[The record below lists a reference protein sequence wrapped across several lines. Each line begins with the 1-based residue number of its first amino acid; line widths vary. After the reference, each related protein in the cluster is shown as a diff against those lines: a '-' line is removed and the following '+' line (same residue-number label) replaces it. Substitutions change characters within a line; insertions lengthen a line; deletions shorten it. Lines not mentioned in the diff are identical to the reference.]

1 MYMRLVSWVG
11 GNDIDAAAATSSKP
25 GAIASTIA
33 AVAFSELHLL
43 YNYPEGKTAA
53 YLAWLG
59 AKTSAPIFA
68 RFEQLQSPIDYH
80 DIYIAADR
88 LLAELAAASSEPI
101 AVLISPGTP
110 AMQSVWILL
119 GKTKYRV
126 IFYQSTVEQGVQQVD
141 IPFEIAAEYVPK
153 QDQQLLQLSAGQVN
167 ASAAFDDIVT
177 QNPLMET
184 LKRQATVLALRDVP
198 VLIYGET
205 GTGKELFATAIHNAS
220 LRKDRA
226 FVPVNCGAIP
236 QELIDSVFFGHEK
249 GAFTGAISKHDG
261 VFKQADGGTL
271 FLDEFGELPLNVQVR
286 LLRVL
291 QSGEVTPVGASKPI
305 KVDVRIIAATN
316 RDLLQEVA
324 AGRFRED
331 LFYRIA
337 VGVLKLPPL
346 RERSGDISLLAE
358 TLLSGIYSTLTDTVH
373 KKLSAGAKNLILKQ
387 PWRGNI
393 RELQSTLLRA
403 SLWATGNKITAA
415 DIQQALF
422 SMPDSKSGLLERDV
436 SQGIDIQELMAE
448 IVQHYI
454 PRALAEVKDNKT
466 KAAELLGLK
475 NYQTLNNWIE
485 KYNVN

>member
-1 MYMRLVSWVG
+1 MRLVSWIG
-11 GNDIDAAAATSSKP
+11 GNDIDAVSTKSAKP
-25 GAIASTIA
+25 GPIASTIK
-33 AVAFSELHLL
+33 VVDFTELHLL
-43 YNYPEGKTAA
+43 YSYDENKVSPYLSWLTGKIEYPVT
-53 YLAWLG
+53 
-59 AKTSAPIFA
+59 A
-68 RFEQLQSPIDYH
+68 RFEKLNSPIDFH
-80 DIYIAADR
+80 DIYVAADR
-88 LLAELAAASSEPI
+88 LLTELAATSKVPI

-110 AMQSVWILL
+110 AMQAVWILL
-119 GKTKYRV
+119 GKTKHKV
-126 IFYQSTVEQGVQQVD
+126 TFYQSTIEQGVQQVD
-141 IPFEIAAEYVPK
+141 IPFEISAEFVPK
-153 QDQQLLQLSAGQVN
+153 RDQKLMSLAAGQVQ
-167 ASAAFDDIVT
+167 ASAAFNDIVT
-177 QNPLMET
+177 QSSEMEK
-184 LKRQATVLALRDVP
+184 LKQQATVLASRDVP

-205 GTGKELFATAIHNAS
+205 GTGKELFATAIHNTSFRVAN
-220 LRKDRA
+220 A
-226 FVPVNCGAIP
+226 FIPVNCGAISP
-236 QELIDSVFFGHEK
+236 ELIDSVFFGHKK
-249 GAFTGAISKHDG
+249 GSFTGAINDHEG

-291 QSGEVTPVGASKPI
+291 QSGEVTPVGATKSI

-346 RERSGDISLLAE
+346 RQRAGDIGLLAESLLA
-358 TLLSGIYSTLTDTVH
+358 GINKDLNAAEH
-373 KKLSAGAKNLILKQ
+373 KKLSPDAKNLILKQ
-387 PWRGNI
+387 HWRGNI

-403 SLWATGNKITAA
+403 SLWATGNKINSV

-422 SMPDSKSGLLERDV
+422 SMPEGNTEILGRDV
-436 SQGIDIQELMAE
+436 SQGVDIQELITE

-454 PRALAEVKDNKT
+454 PRAMAESHNNKT

-485 KYNVN
+485 KYGI

>member
-1 MYMRLVSWVG
+1 MRLVSWIG
-11 GNDIDAAAATSSKP
+11 GNDLDAAEGKIEQS
-25 GAIASTIA
+25 GAISATLASTS
-33 AVAFSELHLL
+33 FSELHLL
-43 YNYPEGKTAA
+43 YSYPEKRVTNYLSWLSSQYDRPVVKRRAA
-53 YLAWLG
+53 LA
-59 AKTSAPIFA
+59 
-68 RFEQLQSPIDYH
+68 SPIDFH
-80 DIYIAADR
+80 DIYLAADA
-88 LLAELAAASSEPI
+88 LLSDLAQASSEPI
-101 AVLISPGTP
+101 SVLLSSGTP
-110 AMQSVWILL
+110 AMQAVWILL
-119 GKTKYRV
+119 GKTKYPV
-126 IFYQSTVEQGVQQVD
+126 TFYQASPEQGVQQVD

-153 QDQQLLQLSAGQVN
+153 QDQQLLQLSACQVN

-177 QNPLMET
+177 QNPLMKT
-184 LKRQATVLALRDVP
+184 LKQQATVLAARDVP
-198 VLIYGET
+198 VLVYGET

-220 LRKDRA
+220 PRKDRA

-236 QELIDSVFFGHEK
+236 QDLIDSVFFGHVK
-249 GAFTGAISKHDG
+249 GAFTGAVNNHDG

-271 FLDEFGELPLNVQVR
+271 FLDEFGELPLSVQVR
-286 LLRVL
+286 LLRAL
-291 QSGEVTPVGASKPI
+291 QSGEVTPIGASKPI

-324 AGRFRED
+324 VGRFRED

-346 RERSGDISLLAE
+346 RERSGDISLLSE
-358 TLLSGIYSTLTDTVH
+358 KLLSDIYSTLADAEH
-373 KKLSAGAKNLILKQ
+373 KKLSADAKNLILKQ

-403 SLWATGNKITAA
+403 SLWATDTKITAA

-422 SMPDSKSGLLERDV
+422 SMPNSKPGLLDRDI
-436 SQGIDIQELMAE
+436 SQGIDIQELISE

-454 PRALAEVKDNKT
+454 PLAMANAQDNKT

-485 KYNVN
+485 KYGIK

>member
-1 MYMRLVSWVG
+1 MRLVSWIG
-11 GNDIDAAAATSSKP
+11 GNDLDAAEAKIDQP
-25 GAIASTIA
+25 GAIAATLASA
-33 AVAFSELHLL
+33 SFAGLYLL
-43 YNYPEGKTAA
+43 CSYPEKRVANYLSWLSPQFDLPVAKRRAA
-53 YLAWLG
+53 LA
-59 AKTSAPIFA
+59 
-68 RFEQLQSPIDYH
+68 SPIDFH
-80 DIYIAADR
+80 DIYLAADA
-88 LLAELAAASSEPI
+88 LLADLTQTSAEPI
-101 AVLISPGTP
+101 AVLLSSGTP
-110 AMQSVWILL
+110 AMQAVWILL
-119 GKTKYRV
+119 GKTKYPV
-126 IFYQSTVEQGVQQVD
+126 TFYQATLEQGVQQVD
-141 IPFEIAAEYVPK
+141 IPFEIAAEFVPK
-153 QDQQLLQLSAGQVN
+153 RDQQLLHLSVGQVS
-167 ASAAFDDIVT
+167 ASAAFNDIVT

-184 LKRQATVLALRDVP
+184 LKRQATVLAVRDVP
-198 VLIYGET
+198 VLVYGET

-236 QELIDSVFFGHEK
+236 QELIDSVFFGHVK
-249 GAFTGAISKHDG
+249 GAFTGAVNNHDG

-358 TLLSGIYSTLTDTVH
+358 KLLSGIYLTLSDAEH
-373 KKLSAGAKNLILKQ
+373 KKLSADAKNLILKQ
-387 PWRGNI
+387 LWRGNI

-422 SMPDSKSGLLERDV
+422 SMPDSKSGLLDRDM
-436 SQGIDIQELMAE
+436 SQGIDIQELMTE

-454 PRALAEVKDNKT
+454 PRALAEAKDNKT

-485 KYNVN
+485 KYNVK

>member
-1 MYMRLVSWVG
+1 MRLVSWIG
-11 GNDIDAAAATSSKP
+11 GNDLDAAEGKIEQS
-25 GAIASTIA
+25 GAISATLARTSFT
-33 AVAFSELHLL
+33 ELHLL
-43 YNYPEGKTAA
+43 YSYPEKRVTNYLSWLSSQYDRPVVKRRAA
-53 YLAWLG
+53 L
-59 AKTSAPIFA
+59 T
-68 RFEQLQSPIDYH
+68 SPIDFH
-80 DIYIAADR
+80 DIYLAADA
-88 LLAELAAASSEPI
+88 LLADLTLASSERI
-101 AVLISPGTP
+101 SVLLSSGTP
-110 AMQSVWILL
+110 AMQAVWILL
-119 GKTKYRV
+119 GKTKYPV
-126 IFYQSTVEQGVQQVD
+126 TFYQASPEQGVQQVD

-153 QDQQLLQLSAGQVN
+153 QDQQLLQLSTGQVN

-177 QNPLMET
+177 QNPLMKT
-184 LKRQATVLALRDVP
+184 LKQQATVLAARDVP
-198 VLIYGET
+198 VLVYGET
-205 GTGKELFATAIHNAS
+205 GTGKELFATAIHNACP
-220 LRKDRA
+220 RKDRA

-236 QELIDSVFFGHEK
+236 QELIDSVFFGHVK
-249 GAFTGAISKHDG
+249 GAFTGAVNNHDG

-271 FLDEFGELPLNVQVR
+271 FLDEFGELPLSVQVR

-291 QSGEVTPVGASKPI
+291 QSGEVTPVGASKSI

-358 TLLSGIYSTLTDTVH
+358 KLLSDIYSTLSDAEH
-373 KKLSAGAKNLILKQ
+373 KKLSADAKNLILKQ

-403 SLWATGNKITAA
+403 SLWATGTKITAA

-422 SMPDSKSGLLERDV
+422 SMPNSKSGLLDRDV
-436 SQGIDIQELMAE
+436 SQGIDIQELISE

-454 PRALAEVKDNKT
+454 PLAMDNAQDNKT

-485 KYNVN
+485 KYGIK

>member
-1 MYMRLVSWVG
+1 MRLVSWIG
-11 GNDIDAAAATSSKP
+11 GNDLDAAEAKTDQL
-25 GAIASTIA
+25 GAI
-33 AVAFSELHLL
+33 VATLARAPFAELHLL
-43 YNYPEGKTAA
+43 YSYPEERVDN
-53 YLAWLG
+53 YLSWLSSQHNLPV
-59 AKTSAPIFA
+59 AKRKAELT
-68 RFEQLQSPIDYH
+68 SPIDFH
-80 DIYIAADR
+80 DIYLAADA
-88 LLAELAAASSEPI
+88 LLSDLTRASTEPI
-101 AVLISPGTP
+101 SVLLSSGTP
-110 AMQSVWILL
+110 AMQAVWILL
-119 GKTKYRV
+119 GKTKYPV
-126 IFYQSTVEQGVQQVD
+126 TFYQASPEQGVQQVD

-153 QDQQLLQLSAGQVN
+153 QDRQLIQLSVGQVH
-167 ASAAFDDIVT
+167 ASAAFDKIVT
-177 QNPLMET
+177 QNALMKT
-184 LKRQATVLALRDVP
+184 LKQQATILAARDVP
-198 VLIYGET
+198 VLIYGES
-205 GTGKELFATAIHNAS
+205 GTGKELFATAIYNAS
-220 LRKDRA
+220 PRKDQA

-236 QELIDSVFFGHEK
+236 PELIDSVLFGHVK
-249 GAFTGAISKHDG
+249 GAFTGAVNPHDG

-291 QSGEVTPVGASKPI
+291 QSGEVTPVGASNSI
-305 KVDVRIIAATN
+305 KVNVRVIAATN

-358 TLLSGIYSTLTDTVH
+358 KLLAEIYSTLTDVEH
-373 KKLSAGAKNLILKQ
+373 KKLSVDAKNLILQQ

-403 SLWATGNKITAA
+403 SLWATSNKITAA

-422 SMPDSKSGLLERDV
+422 SMPADKTGLLDRDV
-436 SQGIDIQELMAE
+436 SQGVDIQELISE
-448 IVQHYI
+448 VVQHYV
-454 PRALAEVKDNKT
+454 PRALAEGKDNKT

-475 NYQTLNNWIE
+475 NYQTLNNWIK

>member
-1 MYMRLVSWVG
+1 MRLVSWIG
-11 GNDIDAAAATSSKP
+11 GNDLDAAEAKTDQPGAVAATL
-25 GAIASTIA
+25 ASASFT
-33 AVAFSELHLL
+33 ELHLL
-43 YNYPEGKTAA
+43 YSYPEKRVSH
-53 YLAWLG
+53 YLSWLSSLHG
-59 AKTSAPIFA
+59 LSVAKRKADLA
-68 RFEQLQSPIDYH
+68 SPIDFH
-80 DIYIAADR
+80 DIYLAADA
-88 LLAELAAASSEPI
+88 LLADLTQASSEPI
-101 AVLISPGTP
+101 SVLLSSGTP
-110 AMQSVWILL
+110 AMQAVWILL
-119 GKTKYRV
+119 GKTKYPV
-126 IFYQSTVEQGVQQVD
+126 TFYQASPEQDVQQVD

-153 QDQQLLQLSAGQVN
+153 QDHQLLQLSTGEVH

-177 QNPLMET
+177 QNPLMKT
-184 LKRQATVLALRDVP
+184 LKQQATMLAVRDVP
-198 VLIYGET
+198 VLVYGET

-220 LRKDRA
+220 VRKDRA

-236 QELIDSVFFGHEK
+236 PELIDSVFFGHVK
-249 GAFTGAISKHDG
+249 GAFTGAVNNHDG

-337 VGVLKLPPL
+337 IGVLKLPPL

-358 TLLSGIYSTLTDTVH
+358 KLLSDIYSTLADAEH
-373 KKLSAGAKNLILKQ
+373 KKLSADAKNLILKQ

-403 SLWATGNKITAA
+403 SLWATSTKISAA

-422 SMPDSKSGLLERDV
+422 SMPDSNSGLLDRDV
-436 SQGIDIQELMAE
+436 SQGIDIQELMTE
-448 IVQHYI
+448 IVQHYV
-454 PRALAEVKDNKT
+454 PRALAEAKDNKT

-485 KYNVN
+485 KYNVK

>member
-1 MYMRLVSWVG
+1 MRLVSWI
-11 GNDIDAAAATSSKP
+11 GNTDIEAAT
-25 GAIASTIA
+25 GAKVGLGPI
-33 AVAFSELHLL
+33 VATVSAHTFTSLNLL
-43 YNYPEGKTAA
+43 FNYPKSRVDD
-53 YLAWLG
+53 YLVWLG
-59 AKTSAPIFA
+59 QQSTAVINSQYA
-68 RFEQLQSPIDYH
+68 QLNSPIDFH
-80 DIYIAADR
+80 EIYLAADS
-88 LLAELAAASSEPI
+88 LLADLVRVNDEPI
-101 AVLISPGTP
+101 AILLSPGTP
-110 AMQSVWILL
+110 AMQAVWILL
-119 GKTKYRV
+119 GKTKYPV
-126 IFYQSTVEQGVQQVD
+126 TFYQATLEQGVQQVD
-141 IPFEIAAEYVPK
+141 IPFEIAAEFVPK
-153 QDQQLLQLSAGQVN
+153 RDQQLLHLSVAQVS
-167 ASAAFDDIVT
+167 ASAAFSDIVT

-184 LKRQATVLALRDVP
+184 LKRQATILAMRDVP

-220 LRKDRA
+220 PRKDCT

-236 QELIDSVFFGHEK
+236 PELIDSVFFGHVK
-249 GAFTGAISKHDG
+249 GAFTGAVNHHDG

-358 TLLSGIYSTLTDTVH
+358 TLLSGIYASLSDREH
-373 KKLSAGAKNLILKQ
+373 KKLSADAKNLILKQ

-422 SMPDSKSGLLERDV
+422 SMPDSKSGLLDRDV
-436 SQGIDIQELMAE
+436 SQGVDIQELIAE

-454 PRALAEVKDNKT
+454 PRALAEAKDNKT

-485 KYNVN
+485 KYSVK

>member
-1 MYMRLVSWVG
+1 
-11 GNDIDAAAATSSKP
+11 
-25 GAIASTIA
+25 
-33 AVAFSELHLL
+33 
-43 YNYPEGKTAA
+43 
-53 YLAWLG
+53 
-59 AKTSAPIFA
+59 
-68 RFEQLQSPIDYH
+68 
-80 DIYIAADR
+80 
-88 LLAELAAASSEPI
+88 
-101 AVLISPGTP
+101 
-110 AMQSVWILL
+110 VWILL
-119 GKTKYRV
+119 GKTKHQV
-126 IFYQSTVEQGVQQVD
+126 TFYQSTLEQGVQQVD
-141 IPFEIAAEYVPK
+141 IPFEISAEFVPNS
-153 QDQQLLQLSAGQVN
+153 DQKLTKLATGQVQAN
-167 ASAAFDDIVT
+167 AAFNDIVT
-177 QNPLMET
+177 QNPEMNR
-184 LKRQATVLALRDVP
+184 LKQQATVLAARAVP

-220 LRKDRA
+220 PRSSKT

-236 QELIDSVFFGHEK
+236 AELIDSMFFGHKK
-249 GAFTGAISKHDG
+249 GSFTGATNDHDG

-271 FLDEFGELPLNVQVR
+271 FLDEFGELPLSVQVR

-291 QSGEVTPVGASKPI
+291 QSGEFTPVGATKPI

-346 RERSGDISLLAE
+346 RQRAGDITLLAESLLA
-358 TLLSGIYSTLTDTVH
+358 GIVEDLQGEEH
-373 KKLSAGAKNLILKQ
+373 KKLSSDAKNLILKQ

-422 SMPDSKSGLLERDV
+422 SMPEITPSILGKDI
-436 SQGIDIQELMAE
+436 SQGIDIQDIIAS
-448 IVQHYI
+448 VVGHYI
-454 PRALAEVKDNKT
+454 PLAMTEAQGNKT
-466 KAAELLGLK
+466 KAADLLGLK

-485 KYNVN
+485 KYSVQ